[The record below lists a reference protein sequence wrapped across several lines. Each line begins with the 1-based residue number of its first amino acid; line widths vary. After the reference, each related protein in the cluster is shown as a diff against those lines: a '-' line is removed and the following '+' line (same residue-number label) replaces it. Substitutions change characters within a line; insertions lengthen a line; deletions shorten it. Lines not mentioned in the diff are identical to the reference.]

1 MQKPIGVH
9 FLETERFPGWPMTSI
24 KDTVAVATGGSC
36 DIRKAVMEALYEG
49 GAAKLCAPA
58 RDPRA
63 IGAVLVGAV
72 DRQADAEIRLEHAA
86 LIAY

>member
-1 MQKPIGVH
+1 MYAVGNRSVSGGSAH
-9 FLETERFPGWPMTSI
+9 TSI
-24 KDTVAVATGGSC
+24 KDAVAVVTGGSRG
-36 DIRKAVMEALYEG
+36 IGQALMEAPYEC
-49 GAAKLCAPA
+49 GAAKVCATA

-63 IGAVLVGAV
+63 IGAASVGAV